1 MRRHAAS
8 RDAASLLLGILRTCL
23 SVAAPCYT
31 LLAAWACLSGSIASA
46 CSCCLN
52 ECYSNGSIVW
62 LNCAH
67 SHPCAYCPMRPCVL
81 LVWRH
86 LLGDGAKYL
95 EALAAAKTQG
105 AETCTRIS
113 WAAWAWAR
121 RVWPAKCVRHGYSVG
136 LGLAETRLPPQSP
149 NLEKEATIENKL
161 KNPSCR
167 EDS

>member
-1 MRRHAAS
+1 
-8 RDAASLLLGILRTCL
+8 
-23 SVAAPCYT
+23 
-31 LLAAWACLSGSIASA
+31 
-46 CSCCLN
+46 
-52 ECYSNGSIVW
+52 
-62 LNCAH
+62 
-67 SHPCAYCPMRPCVL
+67 MRPCVL

-86 LLGDGAKYL
+86 LLGDGAKYLEALAAAKTHTQYLEALAAAKTHTQYL